1 MLFPAFASIRGKLDN
16 RRNLREAIRLATRYA
31 CFTIIPLDLLLLATA
46 KPSITL
52 LVGNAYVSGAAPLAI
67 FCAADAITVFA
78 TAVAPSLLALEETVT
93 VGATTSLAV
102 VVGIIIEYALMPH
115 WGIIAASAGRAVII
129 ILIAALQTLILRRK
143 TPLQLD
149 LRTVTRTLIAG
160 GVMAVLVAVVQLIY
174 YSKFLLPLYGLVGL
188 VTYVVMLRLLRVV
201 DRADVDLIRS
211 VLGGRLSIV
220 TRFLG
225 WVLLPA
231 ERRNS

>member
-1 MLFPAFASIRGKLDN
+1 M
-16 RRNLREAIRLATRYA
+16 REAIRLATRYA

-46 KPSITL
+46 KPSMTL
-52 LVGNAYVSGAAPLAI
+52 LVGNAYISGAAPLAI

-78 TAVAPSLLALEETVT
+78 TAVGPSLLALDETVA
-93 VGATTSLAV
+93 VGVTTSIAV
-102 VVGIIIEYALMPH
+102 AIGMVIEYALLPH
-115 WGIIAASAGRAVII
+115 WGILAASAGRAMII
-129 ILIAALQTLILRRK
+129 IVIAVLQTRILRKK

-149 LRTVTRTLIAG
+149 LGTVTKILVAG
-160 GVMAVLVAVVQLIY
+160 GVMAVLVAVVQLVY

-188 VTYVVMLRLLRVV
+188 VTYLVMLRLLRAV

-211 VLGGRLSIV
+211 VLGGRLGVV
-220 TRFLG
+220 THLLC